1 MTRRLSRR
9 DFLAAT
15 AAAGAAAAG
24 TPSTAAVPVAANP
37 QSVRKMVLCFSGG
50 AIGVSVNQREAID
63 LAAQH
68 GFEAVEAH
76 GSYLASLNDE
86 QMADLKAY
94 MKTKGIVFGFGSL
107 PVEFRKDDAAFAA
120 GMKSLPQTA
129 AGLQR
134 AGVTRIATWIMPCHD
149 KLPYVTNFR
158 SHAARLRESASL
170 LKDYGIRLGLE
181 YVGPRT
187 LWVSKRYGFI
197 RTMAETKDL
206 ITEIGTGNVGFL
218 LDTYHWWTSG
228 DTEEDLLSLKNEDVV
243 SVDMNDGVAG
253 VARDEQI
260 DSKRELPC
268 STGVIDTATFINALN
283 RIGYDGPIRV
293 EPFNKE
299 VNALGKDGACAAAVQ
314 ALKKAVSLIR

>member
-1 MTRRLSRR
+1 MISRLSRR

-24 TPSTAAVPVAANP
+24 TLSTAAVPAMAHP
-37 QSVRKMVLCFSGG
+37 QARHKMILCLSGG
-50 AIGVSVNQREAID
+50 AIGVSANQREAID

-68 GFEAVEAH
+68 GFEAVEAY

-94 MKTKGIVFGFGSL
+94 MKTKGILFAYGGL
-107 PVEFRKDDAAFAA
+107 PVEFRKDDSAFAA
-120 GMKSLPQTA
+120 GMKALPQTA

-134 AGVTRIATWIMPCHD
+134 AGVTRTTTWIMPCHD
-149 KLPYVTNFR
+149 KLPYMTNFR
-158 SHAARLRESASL
+158 LHAVRLRESASL

-181 YVGPRT
+181 YVGPKT
-187 LWVSKRYGFI
+187 LWASKRYSFI
-197 RTMAETKDL
+197 RTMAEMKDL
-206 ITEIGTGNVGFL
+206 ISEIGTGNIGFL
-218 LDTYHWWTSG
+218 LDTYHWWTAG

-253 VARDEQI
+253 VPRDEQI
-260 DSKRELPC
+260 DGKRELPC
-268 STGVIDTATFINALN
+268 KTGVIDTATFINALN
-283 RIGYDGPIRV
+283 RIGYDGPVRV

-299 VNALGKDGACAAAVQ
+299 VNALGKDGACAAAIQ
-314 ALKKAVSLIR
+314 ALKRAIALIR